1 MEERKYRSDLP
12 EVPERLRSRPIVRGY
27 PVPWFVDDL
36 KDEGGEPDFR
46 IADGRKLIKALKEGL
61 CWVCG
66 QRLGSTFAFTIGP
79 MCAVQRVNSEPPSH
93 KECAVFS
100 AIACPFLNQKEKDYR
115 DGGKVDELKDQFVG
129 ETGCLIK
136 RQPGAV
142 GVWVTKKF
150 KLVPQPNGTGFL
162 FGLGKP
168 DEVLW
173 FAHGRP
179 ATRAEVAESIES
191 GLPLLQENVDKQGWV
206 MQREFEEQLKA
217 VYDLLPPVDPPPR
230 FRFGSA
236 ARDRVLGG

>member
-36 KDEGGEPDFR
+36 DKHGGGEPDFR
-46 IADGRKLIKALKEGL
+46 IADGRKLIKALEQNL

-66 QRLGSTFAFTIGP
+66 EKLGVTKCFTIGP
-79 MCAVQRVNSEPPSH
+79 MCAIQRVNSEPPSH

-100 AIACPFLNQKEKDYR
+100 AIACPFLNQREKDYR

-150 KLVPQPNGTGFL
+150 KLVKQPNGTGFL
-162 FGLGKP
+162 FSLGKP

-179 ATRAEVAESIES
+179 APRAEVAASIES

-206 MQREFEEQLKA
+206 EQRKFEEQLKA
-217 VYDLLPPVDPPPR
+217 VYALLPPVEPDNRRRLP
-230 FRFGSA
+230 FGSA
-236 ARDRVLGG
+236 ARAR